1 MLTIETGDLRTMNLG
16 RKGALLMLAVVVF
29 WTAAPVCACL
39 LTTQPSGQHSC
50 CRSMERK
57 CGMPGMSMNG
67 SCCRVQQQNTAV
79 TPVPPYSP
87 EHSQKLG
94 FVPHQASLQLSV
106 ALVFGFQDALEEPP
120 PKFPP
125 GCSSI
130 LRI

>member
-1 MLTIETGDLRTMNLG
+1 MNWG

-29 WTAAPVCACL
+29 WTAAPACACL
-39 LTTQPSGQHSC
+39 LTSQPSGQHSC
-50 CRSMERK
+50 CRGMGHK

-79 TPVPPYSP
+79 TPVPPYSY
-87 EHSQKLG
+87 EHIQKPD
-94 FVPHQASLQLSV
+94 FVPHQTGLQLLASSR
-106 ALVFGFQDALEEPP
+106 ARYWNVFVTPP

-125 GCSSI
+125 GGDSL